1 MKRLHKLAAAIS
13 LVVSSCANAQVPDSI
28 ARQTFSYFD
37 FGGVVHSYDGKIGNT
52 SSSAGIGL
60 ELSVSPAD
68 YVFVRAGY
76 ENSWDFS
83 DFDAGRD
90 GYSIGAGGYYP
101 VGQYFVVGG
110 AMDYESITTTG
121 CYSFGCR
128 SVDQSGSDLSVF
140 GKFYLDPKTVLG
152 AGLIDSG
159 VHEASGYFI
168 DLDMLSG
175 QKGRS
180 GSYVRYTSI
189 DGDSKYEFI
198 YRYRG

>member
-1 MKRLHKLAAAIS
+1 MKRLHSLAAAIS
-13 LVVSSCANAQVPDSI
+13 LAISTSAYAQVPDSI

-101 VGQYFVVGG
+101 VGQNFVAGV
-110 AMDYESITTTG
+110 ALDYESITTIG
-121 CYSFGCR
+121 CYSFGCH
-128 SVDQSGSDLSVF
+128 SVDQSGTDLSVF
-140 GKFYLDPKTVLG
+140 GKFYLDSKTVLG
-152 AGLIDSG
+152 GGLIDSG

-168 DLDMLSG
+168 DLDMFSG
-175 QKGRS
+175 KKGKS
-180 GSYVRYTSI
+180 GSYLRYTSI

-198 YRYRG
+198 YRSRG